1 MDLNQIPNRYH
12 NFRKYKFVFK
22 MAFQFNEQHFG
33 EPIPLN
39 IGKALLENNSL
50 KHGLFE
56 VLASAL
62 DGEAGARPH
71 IEFDEAT
78 NTVTIMNEGHV
89 IKPEHFRVG
98 SGRNP
103 RSIHGQHGFGMKDY
117 IATFIRFGCEV
128 GIKSGRLNYSFE
140 LNKWPSWRSGV
151 LNRVAA

>member
-1 MDLNQIPNRYH
+1 MAKIHVTIMDLNQIPNRYH

-103 RSIHGQHGFGMKDY
+103 WLWNEGLHCNIHQIWLRGWHQ
-117 IATFIRFGCEV
+117 E
-128 GIKSGRLNYSFE
+128 
-140 LNKWPSWRSGV
+140 W
-151 LNRVAA
+151 